1 MDGEK
6 KLSVLVFGL
15 AILCNTILYGFL
27 FVSLWR
33 YKELVGLTL
42 LIVLVAIAGVHIRGQ
57 LIEQRLRQ
65 ARYHHAKETPL
76 DPRQQGYQAN
86 SPSRVPSR
94 FSRQPAPS
102 YEDQPVLLQ
111 DHPDE
116 YPDWSDEHEN
126 YQHPAHQ
133 YFPQPARL
141 GDWSDGYQQQ
151 R

>member
-15 AILCNTILYGFL
+15 AILCITILYGFL

-86 SPSRVPSR
+86 SPSRS
-94 FSRQPAPS
+94 SRQPV

-111 DHPDE
+111 EHPDE
-116 YPDWSDEHEN
+116 YSDWSEHED

-133 YFPQPARL
+133 YFPQPIRL

-151 R
+151 RY